1 MISLCSHTDQLCHEG
16 TRTGSQEHW
25 AAEAQRLIQFLEVTT
40 TSKKLEVPTR
50 QSLHTETRGLDSSDA
65 TDVGDSTSAVSSL
78 GVPLPGEES
87 LESQNN
93 CIKPHNLE
101 NKLSPGF
108 QLFSQNFIITY
119 LNSGGGKK
127 TSTSHMVF
135 NVGSLTLQSA

>member
-1 MISLCSHTDQLCHEG
+1 MKAQGQAARSTGQQKHRGLFSSLRSPLRAKSQKFPQDSHC
-16 TRTGSQEHW
+16 
-25 AAEAQRLIQFLEVTT
+25 I
-40 TSKKLEVPTR
+40 
-50 QSLHTETRGLDSSDA
+50 ETRGLDFSDA
-65 TDVGDSTSAVSSL
+65 THVGDSTSAVSSL

-108 QLFSQNFIITY
+108 QLFSKNFIITY

-127 TSTSHMVF
+127 TSTSHMIF